1 MLNEAQ
7 YAVVNSVAD
16 KLLCLAGAGTGKT
29 YTLIARIQRLIHD
42 GVDPRSILVLTFT
55 NAAAFEMEQR
65 FMKDKLHPI
74 YVPKFAT
81 FHSFCY
87 GLLASDPEILN
98 LIGYTQVPEVAT
110 DIQVKE
116 INSLAAQQ
124 CNIKTSEK
132 SDPEKYKTL
141 RKAVKRIL
149 KQRNL
154 ITFNNMCYDVC
165 QLFVNNLPPVWKY
178 KDRYKYVM
186 IDEFQ
191 DTDDK
196 QYKFMMSFTRSNLF
210 VVGDALQCQP
220 AGTQVTLSDWT
231 TKPIEDIKVGD
242 YVVTYNRREGRY
254 IQNLQFRSGDVSRYA
269 KQVTGVACRYA
280 DNIVKVSS
288 AYHSSSYTK
297 DHITYAKIHYEG
309 NETKYVV
316 YLMRNSYGWWRV
328 GSTSLFLSS
337 QGNDFG
343 PRSRLKAEHGD
354 AVWILD
360 VVPDRLSAWMNEQMV
375 AYKYGI
381 PQSTWEHGNV
391 RYTHSDLAK
400 MYEMLGDLTN
410 NAKRCLSAYDRD
422 IEYPFW
428 TVGDLNRHFSKLH
441 LFPIRVGNLITGVM
455 DIVVPE
461 LANTTPSNPGRKYRN
476 TYEQI
481 LNIEPVAPQ
490 LVYSLE
496 VADYHNY
503 VADGILTHNCLYT
516 FRGAD
521 SSIIKSLA
529 SDPAWEVHKLT
540 ENYRSTEEIC
550 NFANNMSGYA
560 DETYRVTIQGHGH
573 GDSVQVITPGWDWK
587 NYLSDIIQPDKE
599 TAVLC
604 RTNAEVAKVCDYLRE
619 NNIAFTTSR
628 SPQEVI
634 NLCNSVL
641 DDKYKLDWVASLLPA
656 GMYEAYIRESTLDRE
671 YTFDKFYENF
681 KSVYSVKHAVETVD
695 AIKKLFE
702 NPSIS
707 ICADLSELLQTDV
720 PCIMP
725 EDTIETHLHKVIDN
739 LSVTEDNSPV
749 YVGTVH
755 SVKGLEFD
763 RVIVLNVNSY
773 SFKLN
778 NEDNWNIYYVAIT
791 RAKTHLTIFKTED
804 KHE

>member
-74 YVPKFAT
+74 YMPKFAT

-210 VVGDALQCQP
+210 VVGDALQ
-220 AGTQVTLSDWT
+220 
-231 TKPIEDIKVGD
+231 
-242 YVVTYNRREGRY
+242 
-254 IQNLQFRSGDVSRYA
+254 
-269 KQVTGVACRYA
+269 
-280 DNIVKVSS
+280 
-288 AYHSSSYTK
+288 
-297 DHITYAKIHYEG
+297 
-309 NETKYVV
+309 
-316 YLMRNSYGWWRV
+316 
-328 GSTSLFLSS
+328 SL
-337 QGNDFG
+337 
-343 PRSRLKAEHGD
+343 
-354 AVWILD
+354 
-360 VVPDRLSAWMNEQMV
+360 
-375 AYKYGI
+375 
-381 PQSTWEHGNV
+381 
-391 RYTHSDLAK
+391 
-400 MYEMLGDLTN
+400 
-410 NAKRCLSAYDRD
+410 
-422 IEYPFW
+422 
-428 TVGDLNRHFSKLH
+428 
-441 LFPIRVGNLITGVM
+441 
-455 DIVVPE
+455 
-461 LANTTPSNPGRKYRN
+461 
-476 TYEQI
+476 
-481 LNIEPVAPQ
+481 
-490 LVYSLE
+490 YS
-496 VADYHNY
+496 
-503 VADGILTHNCLYT
+503 

-529 SDPAWEVHKLT
+529 SDPEWEVHKLT

-550 NFANNMSGYA
+550 NFANSMSGYA

-656 GMYEAYIRESTLDRE
+656 GMYEAYIRESTLDKE

-681 KSVYSVKHAVETVD
+681 KSVYSVKHAVETVN

-702 NPSIS
+702 NPSIG
-707 ICADLSELLQTDV
+707 ICAELSELLQTDV

-725 EDTIETHLHKVIDN
+725 EDTVETYLHKVIDN